1 MDGTGERRTGPESGE
16 LVSLAERMGSLGAV
30 RVGFVLVS
38 LVFALLAPGTV
49 EASAGELL
57 LGWGAYLLLLLAPWA
72 VSNAS
77 RRRAQ
82 WVIAASLLA
91 DGVFLAWIAYATGG
105 VQSPLRFLAAVHV
118 IAVTL
123 LASYRTGLKLAAW
136 HSLLYFVVL
145 YGEAA
150 AILPVREAASAVL
163 PGEADFGTAAILQ
176 VSALW
181 VVALVTAFCSAV
193 NERELRAQKV
203 DLEGLGD
210 MVRAMDAGVQPSEVP
225 EILLESL
232 GAVFGFPRG
241 VVLASRDGEL
251 EVMARRGT
259 AEPSELP
266 AGRDAIVERAWDRH
280 ATQLVREIDPEAD
293 PRLAALLPGARDILV
308 VPLLVGQGFRLGV
321 VALEHPMRRHHIKRW
336 VVAFVERFA
345 THAALTLHNA
355 WLRDQLEQKLDENR
369 ALQRQLLAQN
379 LELEVK
385 VQERTQD
392 LSESLRNLRVVDE
405 QRQRLLARLVNAE
418 EEERQRI
425 AGDIHDDPIQ
435 KMVAASMRL
444 QLLRKA
450 TTDPDQLDELEKL
463 LGAVRGSIKS
473 MRHLIFE
480 LRPHVLDEEGLGPA
494 IEEYLDS
501 IEGDFAYH
509 VEDRLPGQP
518 PAELRVVLYRLSQE
532 ALANVHKHAR
542 AEQVDVLLA
551 EHDGGFL
558 VRISD
563 DGVGFSSTG
572 KVRSA
577 RGHLGLTS
585 MRERAEMAGGWCR
598 LESLPGEGTTVEFWV
613 PDSVPAS
620 FEDEAEGPD
629 ATVIPLTAS
638 TG

>member
-1 MDGTGERRTGPESGE
+1 MGATGGRRTGPQPGE
-16 LVSLAERMGSLGAV
+16 LVSLAERVGSLGAV
-30 RVGFVLVS
+30 RAGFVLVS
-38 LVFALLAPGTV
+38 LVFVLLAPGTV
-49 EASAGELL
+49 EAAPPELIV
-57 LGWGAYLLLLLAPWA
+57 GSGAYLLLLFAPWA
-72 VSNAS
+72 VARGS
-77 RRRAQ
+77 RRVAQ
-82 WVIAASLLA
+82 WIVAATLLA
-91 DGVFLAWIAYATGG
+91 DGAFLAWIAFATGG

-118 IAVTL
+118 VAVTL

-145 YGEAA
+145 YAESA
-150 AILPVREAASAVL
+150 AILPVREVADEVL
-163 PGEADFGTAAILQ
+163 PGNADFGTAAMLQ

-193 NERELRAQKV
+193 NERELRAQKA

-210 MVRAMDAGVQPSEVP
+210 MVRAMDGRAGPSEVP

-232 GAVFGFPRG
+232 CDVFGFSRG
-241 VVLASRDGEL
+241 VVLASREGDL
-251 EVMARRGT
+251 AVMAGRGA
-259 AEPSELP
+259 AEPLELP
-266 AGRDAIVERAWDRH
+266 AGLDAVVERAWDRRGSE
-280 ATQLVREIDPEAD
+280 LVRELDPRTD
-293 PRLAALLPGARDILV
+293 PRLGALLPGARDVLV

-321 VALEHPMRRHHIKRW
+321 VALEHPTRRHHIKRW
-336 VVAFVERFA
+336 VVALVERYA
-345 THAALTLHNA
+345 SHAALTLHTA
-355 WLRDQLEQKLDENR
+355 WLREQLEQKLEENR
-369 ALQRQLLAQN
+369 ALQQQLLAQN

-392 LSESLRNLRVVDE
+392 LTESLRNLRVVDE
-405 QRQRLLARLVNAE
+405 QRQRLLARLVHAE
-418 EEERQRI
+418 EEERQRL

-450 TTDPDQLDELEKL
+450 TSDPAQLDELEKL

-473 MRHLIFE
+473 LRHLIFE
-480 LRPHVLDEEGLGPA
+480 LRPHVLDEEGLGAA
-494 IEEYLDS
+494 IEEYLES
-501 IEGDFAYH
+501 LEGEFEH
-509 VEDRLPGQP
+509 RVEDQLSRQP
-518 PAELRVVLYRLSQE
+518 PEELRVVLYRLSQE
-532 ALANVHKHAR
+532 ALANVRRHAR

-563 DGVGFSSTG
+563 DGVGFTSTG
-572 KVRSA
+572 RLRSA

-613 PDSVPAS
+613 PAAVQAPS
-620 FEDEAEGPD
+620 EDGDEDAG
-629 ATVIPLTAS
+629 ATVIPITAS